1 VNGTLSRRLN
11 HLEVALP
18 PRTNDQEGLTDETP
32 FFSPDSGASSTLWDT
47 GSSSSTYYDWP
58 EHQHQDAPASG
69 EAEPVASSSTAIAH
83 ESERV
88 AVPRP
93 TRVRRTHAS
102 DGRSFSCNICSAAFA
117 RNWLL
122 TRHRKEN
129 CPGLGGKRSRKPSA
143 RSHPFDRMA

>member
-1 VNGTLSRRLN
+1 VNGTRSGRLN

-32 FFSPDSGASSTLWDT
+32 FLSPDSGASSTPWDT
-47 GSSSSTYYDWP
+47 GSSSSTYYDWL

-69 EAEPVASSSTAIAH
+69 EAQPVASSSTAIPH
-83 ESERV
+83 ESEQV

-102 DGRSFSCNICSAAFA
+102 DGHSFSCDICGAAFA

-122 TRHRKEN
+122 TRHRQEN
-129 CPGLGGKRSRKPSA
+129 RPGLGGKRGRKPSA
-143 RSHPFDRMA
+143 RPRPFDHVE